1 MFIGIDIGG
10 TNIRLASSKSVIEPL
25 IIERIDFP
33 NNPDYQQNVQS
44 VIKAIKEFAPDVEG
58 IGIGMPGRLNT
69 TLTTITHSRTVKQ
82 WLNQPFAETL
92 SETFHCPVRMNGDAY
107 CAALSEAVWD
117 SRHSNF
123 FGLTYGTGI
132 GAARITYSDGIPTVK
147 KFSDEEHAI
156 YLHPWQKDCGGKW
169 VSERLDKPMADLSE
183 KEWSIVMD
191 RFYDHLVTF
200 IDELNP
206 PRLVISGGVAVK
218 QWGRLQTV
226 FQKLYT
232 EHKNLQSFEITL
244 AHYKEDAGLYGAFAL
259 LKTRLN

>member
-10 TNIRLASSKSVIEPL
+10 TNIRIASSKSVIEPS

-33 NNPDYQQNVQS
+33 NNPDYQENIRLVTQTIQ
-44 VIKAIKEFAPDVEG
+44 KLAPDVKG
-58 IGIGMPGRLNT
+58 IGIGMPGRLNA

-82 WLNQPFAETL
+82 WLNQPFTETL
-92 SETFHCPVRMNGDAY
+92 TETFHCPVRMNGDAY

-117 SRHSNF
+117 KSHSNF

-132 GAARITYSDGIPTVK
+132 GVARVTYANSEPTIK
-147 KFSDEEHAI
+147 KFSDEEHAT

-169 VSERLDKPMADLSE
+169 VSEKLDKPMADLSE
-183 KEWSIVMD
+183 KEWSVVMD

-200 IDELNP
+200 ITALDP

-218 QWGRLQTV
+218 QWPRLQNV
-226 FQKLYT
+226 FQKLRI
-232 EHKNLQSFEITL
+232 EHPNLKSFEITL
-244 AHYKEDAGLYGAFAL
+244 AHYKEDAGLYGALAL
-259 LKTRLN
+259 LRTQAK